1 MYKVFVS
8 LILLIT
14 FSYSPYLC
22 NLVDKNTLSPD
33 ITVALEAAWGNPP
46 PYTQIAAFLYHI
58 DPKLSWSWID
68 FVNLDNNTR
77 LLNDTDLLLSLFTPS
92 IPSNS
97 VRDLLYVSLSSNQY
111 TPQILSSCSLL
122 NDHHA
127 FILFSDNQIIPISN
141 DIKELNQMILDY
153 ISSYRMSNMTLP
165 NEIIHNYNI
174 ITNQLPL
181 VLLFGDFADHR
192 VYHTHTILKEYADSN
207 IISYGFV
214 QYLYSYCSNSTSRL
228 VGYGIEL
235 SYKSTEYIATNN
247 QELNLSTSNRNT
259 LIDDEIDNE
268 WPKVLSFISSMV
280 DTNSTLD
287 TLEPAYILGWKA
299 CHFILN
305 LFNAS
310 SPLTCMMA
318 ITQNLPMFTTLL
330 SRLDLPDEMKEKLSK
345 TSEQISN
352 MFPQISNLLFINGFY
367 VDIKSTS
374 IFRLLDWMIMYNKY
388 HQHLSIHS
396 SLDQS
401 MIFKLLS
408 PGYGGLINQT
418 AQQPVFDIR
427 CKDDN
432 DATVYMN
439 DLEFEQK
446 YHSWP
451 KTLKSLVEFF
461 KVEPTHL
468 PFIARNFLTLCIA
481 IDPSR
486 PSHLQLLLGLIPSL
500 GARLAGIR
508 IGFILTDNG
517 QDNCISSTLINGI
530 KYLVKK
536 YSNTQYALVCL
547 NNLLENSNNG
557 ITNDMIESV
566 LSSMGVPSSII
577 KETKTYAFNERF
589 GSRMELPC
597 MFLNGQRIEITQSM
611 FINLWRTAYSQL
623 EWFKDE
629 IAFGKITDE
638 QSDLDLYDYY
648 MKHHNALK
656 CFIPLIHQDSQT
668 SINIDYLPIE
678 IWNNSTIIDK
688 LTSINISLS
697 NTSHPDLHLWF
708 VIDLIPQSNS
718 LKYLLSFLNS
728 LDSELTPNLYLIIRS
743 IYTDYPIDDINIKS
757 LTDIYNMDDYN
768 TSRIEKKN
776 NDFIKIPSNDVVLI
790 LNGRIIMSKQNN
802 LMLDLDPIDIKGLL
816 QHELDTRVPGSS
828 SWMITH
834 VTNSFHHASTKDY
847 RGQILSTKR
856 LQSDSDPF
864 NWIITRPF
872 AEGLNINLDLNA
884 HSIFQFN
891 AVIDPL
897 DESSAKLVSWMSF
910 FSQSMNQSCNVNMV
924 LHSMIGRKKIP
935 HPRFYRF
942 VLPGTQVGH
951 FHNIPKSCPLLTMS
965 LDVPSPWVICPKY
978 SSYDLDNIRLAH
990 ISLQHITI
998 LYSLT
1003 HVLLEGSCVNTRDG
1017 STPRGLHLS
1026 LSSFSLTHKN
1036 QIEQDNTLVMA
1047 NLGYYQLKAKRP
1059 GIYTISLRQGKSED
1073 MFHFVIPDD
1082 TNEHNISLH
1091 RNTMSA
1097 MLGYDTNIG
1106 RLLQV
1111 YPNNGYEDK
1120 PILEGDILH
1129 ESTYKKSGS
1138 PFYAI
1143 FESMFGKKKVKNNNG
1158 VSAEINIFSV
1168 ASGHLY
1174 ERFLRIMTMSVVKHT
1189 SSSVK
1194 FWFIAN
1200 FLSPTFIDT
1209 LPYYATIIGFQ
1220 YELVTYK
1227 WPSWLR
1233 SQTEKQ
1239 RMIWGYKILF
1249 LDVLFPLDLDKIIFV
1264 DADQIVRTDLK
1275 ELVNLDLGGAP
1286 YGFTPFCDSRKDTE
1300 GFRFWKDGYWKKH
1313 LAGRPYHISA
1323 LFVVDLERFRQLA
1336 AGDLLREHY
1345 QVLSADKD
1353 SLSNLDQDLPNDLQH
1368 IVPIFSLPM
1377 EWLWCETWCDD
1388 KSLLKAKT
1396 IDLCNNPLTKEP
1408 KLNRAKRI
1416 LPEWSEYDNK
1426 VTVIMKMIQKYRD
1439 QSGDNDMEA
1448 WKQWYE
1454 SQITYN
1460 NEHEDL

>member
-1 MYKVFVS
+1 MYSILVS
-8 LILLIT
+8 LLLIT
-14 FSYSPYLC
+14 FSHVSSLC
-22 NLVDKNTLSPD
+22 DLSDKNIPGPD
-33 ITVALEAAWGNPP
+33 ITVALEAAWGTPP
-46 PYTQIAAFLYHI
+46 SYNQIAAFLYHI

-68 FVNLDNNTR
+68 FVNIDNNTR
-77 LLNDTDLLLSLFTPS
+77 LLNDTDLLLSLFTPL
-92 IPSNS
+92 ITFNS
-97 VRDLLYVSLSSNQY
+97 MRDLLHVSLSFNQY
-111 TPQILSSCSLL
+111 APQILSSCSLHS
-122 NDHHA
+122 DHHE
-127 FILFSDNQIIPISN
+127 FILLSNNQIIPISN
-141 DIKELNQMILDY
+141 DIKELNSVILEY
-153 ISSYRMSNMTLP
+153 ISSNRASHNVP
-165 NEIIHNYNI
+165 NEIIYRYNM

-181 VLLFGDFADHR
+181 ILLFGDFADHR
-192 VYHTHTILKEYADSN
+192 VYHIHNILKQYADNST
-207 IISYGFV
+207 ISYGFV
-214 QYLYSYCSNSTSRL
+214 QYLHSHCSNSTSHL

-247 QELNLSTSNRNT
+247 QEFSLSTSNRNT
-259 LIDDEIDNE
+259 LVDDEIDSE
-268 WPKVLSFISSMV
+268 WPKVLSFISSIV
-280 DTNSTLD
+280 DTNSISD

-330 SRLDLPDEMKEKLSK
+330 SQVDLPDEMNKKLFK
-345 TSEQISN
+345 TSEQIFN
-352 MFPQISNLLFINGFY
+352 MFPQVSNLLFINGFY

-374 IFRLLDWMIMYNKY
+374 IFRLLDWMTIYNKY
-388 HQHLSIHS
+388 YQHLSIHS
-396 SLDQS
+396 SLNQS
-401 MIFKLLS
+401 MISRLLS
-408 PGYGGLINQT
+408 PGYDGLIGQT
-418 AQQPVFDIR
+418 VQQPVFDIR
-427 CKDDN
+427 CKDED
-432 DATVYMN
+432 DATIYMN
-439 DLEFEQK
+439 DLELEKK

-451 KTLKSLVEFF
+451 KTLKSLIEFF

-468 PFIARNFLTLCIA
+468 PFISRNFLTLCIA

-486 PSHLQLLLGLIPSL
+486 SNHLQLLLGLIPSL
-500 GARLAGIR
+500 SSRLAGIR
-508 IGFILTDNG
+508 IGFILTDSDQNS
-517 QDNCISSTLINGI
+517 CISSTLTNGI
-530 KYLVKK
+530 KYLIKK
-536 YSNTQYALVCL
+536 YSNTQYALVCVS
-547 NNLLENSNNG
+547 NLLENASNL
-557 ITNDMIESV
+557 ITNEIVEAI
-566 LSSMGVPSSII
+566 LLSMGVPSSII
-577 KETKTYAFNERF
+577 KENKTHIFNERF

-611 FINLWRTAYSQL
+611 FINLWRAAYSQL
-623 EWFKDE
+623 EWFKNE
-629 IAFGKITDE
+629 IAFERITDE

-648 MKHHNALK
+648 MKNHNALK
-656 CFIPLIHQDSQT
+656 RFIPLVHQDSQT
-668 SINIDYLPIE
+668 SINTDYLPIE
-678 IWNNSTIIDK
+678 IWNDSTIIDK
-688 LTSINISLS
+688 LTSINIPLS
-697 NTSHPDLHLWF
+697 NASHPDLHLWF

-718 LKYLLSFLNS
+718 LKYLLLFLDS
-728 LDSELTPNLYLIIRS
+728 LDSKLIPHIYLVIRS
-743 IYTDYPIDDINIKS
+743 IYIDYHIEDISIKS
-757 LTDIYNMDDYN
+757 LTDIYNMADYN
-768 TSRIEKKN
+768 NSRIEKKN
-776 NDFIKIPSNDVVLI
+776 NNFMMMPSNDIALI
-790 LNGRIIMSKQNN
+790 LNGRIITSKQNN

-816 QHELDTRVPGSS
+816 QNELDTRIPISS

-834 VTNSFHHASTKDY
+834 VINSFHYVSTKNY
-847 RGQILSTKR
+847 KGQIVTTKR
-856 LQSDSDPF
+856 LQSDSNPF

-872 AEGLNINLDLNA
+872 AEGLNINLDLNS
-884 HSIFQFN
+884 HPIFQFN
-891 AVIDPL
+891 AIIDPL
-897 DESSAKLVSWMSF
+897 DESSAKLVSWISF
-910 FSQSMNQSCNVNMV
+910 FSQSMNQSCNINMILYSV
-924 LHSMIGRKKIP
+924 IGRNKIP

-942 VLPGTQVGH
+942 VLPGNQVGH

-965 LDVPSPWVICPKY
+965 LDVPSSWVICPKY

-990 ISLQHITI
+990 ISLQHVSV

-1003 HVLLEGSCVNTRDG
+1003 HILLEGSCVNTRDD

-1026 LSSFSLTHKN
+1026 LSLFSLSDKK
-1036 QIEQDNTLVMA
+1036 QIEEDNTLVMA

-1073 MFHFVIPDD
+1073 MFHFVISDD
-1082 TNEHNISLH
+1082 INEHNISLY

-1097 MLGYDTNIG
+1097 ISGYDTNIE

-1143 FESMFGKKKVKNNNG
+1143 FESMFGKKKVKNINQ

-1189 SSSVK
+1189 KSTVK

-1249 LDVLFPLDLDKIIFV
+1249 LDVLFPLDLNKIIFV

-1275 ELVNLDLGGAP
+1275 ELVNLDLEGAP

-1300 GFRFWKDGYWKKH
+1300 GYRFWKNGYWKKH
-1313 LAGRPYHISA
+1313 LAGRSYHISA

-1345 QVLSADKD
+1345 QALSADKD

-1408 KLNRAKRI
+1408 KLDRAKRI
-1416 LPEWSEYDNK
+1416 LPEWNEYDNN
-1426 VTVIMKMIQKYRD
+1426 VTMIMKMIQKYRD
-1439 QSGDNDMEA
+1439 QLGNDDMNT
-1448 WKQWYE
+1448 WKQWYT
-1454 SQITYN
+1454 SQITRN